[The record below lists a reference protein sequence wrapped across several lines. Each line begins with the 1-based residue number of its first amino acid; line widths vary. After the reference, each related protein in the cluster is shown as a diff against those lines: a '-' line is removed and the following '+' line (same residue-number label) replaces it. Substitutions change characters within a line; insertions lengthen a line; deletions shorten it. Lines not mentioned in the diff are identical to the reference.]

1 MRQDTQLAGKVAVVT
16 GGGSGIGEA
25 SAIRFA
31 RAGARVVVAG
41 RHRAALDAV
50 SQKIEGLAIVADVV
64 DEAQVESLFNETK
77 ERLGRVDV
85 LLNNAGISGPIAAL
99 TEMDTER
106 WDECVAI
113 NLRGAMLCMKHA
125 GRLMCEQGSG
135 SIVNV
140 SSLMG
145 LKGYPMR
152 SAYSATKFALIGMTE
167 AFAHEVGQ
175 YGVRVNALCPGAV
188 HGELMERVI
197 ARRAEAEGRAPEV
210 IIKENY
216 TDPAALRKWVS
227 PEEVAEAALYL
238 ASDASSGITG
248 DRIKVDAGR
257 L

>member
-1 MRQDTQLAGKVAVVT
+1 MTEKEELSGKVAVVT
-16 GGGSGIGEA
+16 GGGSGIGKA
-25 SAIRFA
+25 TAIRFA

-41 RHRAALDAV
+41 RNRAALDAV
-50 SQKIEGLAIVADVV
+50 ADETNGIAIVTDVA
-64 DEAQVESLFNETK
+64 DEAQVEALFSEAH
-77 ERLGRVDV
+77 ERLGRTDV
-85 LLNNAGISGPIAAL
+85 LLNNAGISGPIESL
-99 TEMDTER
+99 TEMDTAR
-106 WDECVAI
+106 WDECVSI

-145 LKGYPMR
+145 LRGYPMR
-152 SAYSATKFALIGMTE
+152 SAYCATKFALIGMTE

-197 ARRAEAEGRAPEV
+197 ARRAAAEGRTAED

-248 DRIKVDAGR
+248 ERIKVDAGR

>member
-1 MRQDTQLAGKVAVVT
+1 MTNQELSGKVAVVT
-16 GGGSGIGEA
+16 GGGSGIGKA
-25 SAIRFA
+25 TAIRFA
-31 RAGARVVVAG
+31 QAGARVVVAG
-41 RHRAALDAV
+41 RSRSALDAV
-50 SQKIEGLAIVADVV
+50 ARETNGVAIVADVAA
-64 DEAQVESLFNETK
+64 EAQVEALFAEVK
-77 ERLGRVDV
+77 ASLGRVDV
-85 LLNNAGISGPIAAL
+85 LFNNAGISGPIMAL
-99 TEMDTER
+99 TEMDTEL
-106 WDECVAI
+106 WDECIAI
-113 NLRGAMLCMKHA
+113 NLRGAMLCMKYA
-125 GRLMCEQGSG
+125 GRLMCEQKSG

-167 AFAHEVGQ
+167 AFAHEVGPS
-175 YGVRVNALCPGAV
+175 GVRVNALCPGAV
-188 HGELMERVI
+188 HGELMERVL
-197 ARRAEAEGRAPEV
+197 ARRVEAEGRPVED

-248 DRIKVDAGR
+248 ERIKVDAGR

>member
-1 MRQDTQLAGKVAVVT
+1 MTNQELSGKVAVVT
-16 GGGSGIGEA
+16 GGGSGIGKA
-25 SAIRFA
+25 TAIRFA
-31 RAGARVVVAG
+31 QAGAHVVVAG
-41 RHRAALDAV
+41 RSRAPLDAV
-50 SQKIEGLAIVADVV
+50 ARETNGVAIVADVAAE
-64 DEAQVESLFNETK
+64 DQVEGLFAEVKTS
-77 ERLGRVDV
+77 LGRVDV
-85 LLNNAGISGPIAAL
+85 LLNNAGISGPIMPL
-99 TEMDTER
+99 TEMDTKL
-106 WDECVAI
+106 WDQCIAI

-125 GRLMCEQGSG
+125 GRLMCEQKSG

-152 SAYSATKFALIGMTE
+152 TAYSATKFALIGMTE
-167 AFAHEVGQ
+167 AFAHEVGPS
-175 YGVRVNALCPGAV
+175 GVRVNALCPGAV
-188 HGELMERVI
+188 SGELMERVL
-197 ARRAEAEGRAPEV
+197 ARRAEAEGRPVED

-248 DRIKVDAGR
+248 ERIKVDAGR

>member
-1 MRQDTQLAGKVAVVT
+1 MTQQELSGKVAVVT
-16 GGGSGIGEA
+16 GGGSGIGKA
-25 SAIRFA
+25 TAIRFA

-41 RHRAALDAV
+41 RNRATLDAV
-50 SQKIEGLAIVADVV
+50 AKEADAVGIVTDVV
-64 DEAQVESLFNETK
+64 DEAQVQSLFSETRT
-77 ERLGRVDV
+77 RLGRVDV

-99 TEMDTER
+99 TEMDTAL
-106 WDECVAI
+106 WDECIAI

-125 GRLMCEQGSG
+125 GRLMREQGSG

-145 LKGYPMR
+145 LRGYPMR
-152 SAYSATKFALIGMTE
+152 SAYCATKFALIGMTE
-167 AFAHEVGQ
+167 AFAHEIGQ

-197 ARRAEAEGRAPEV
+197 ARRAEAEGRPREDV
-210 IIKENY
+210 IKENY
-216 TDPAALRKWVS
+216 TDPAALRKWVTA
-227 PEEVAEAALYL
+227 EEVAEAALYL

-248 DRIKVDAGR
+248 DRLKVDAGR

>member
-1 MRQDTQLAGKVAVVT
+1 MTKQELTGKVAVVT
-16 GGGSGIGEA
+16 GGGSGIGKA
-25 SAIRFA
+25 TAIRFA
-31 RAGARVVVAG
+31 QAGARVVVAG
-41 RHRAALDAV
+41 RHRATLDAV
-50 SQKIEGLAIVADVV
+50 AQETNGVAIVADVAEE
-64 DEAQVESLFNETK
+64 DQVESLFSETK
-77 ERLGRVDV
+77 ERLERVDV
-85 LLNNAGISGPIAAL
+85 LVNNAGISGPIVSL

-113 NLRGAMLCMKHA
+113 NLTGAMLCMKHA
-125 GRLMCEQGSG
+125 GRLMCEQRSG

-145 LKGYPMR
+145 LRGYPMR

-167 AFAHEVGQ
+167 AFAHEVGPH
-175 YGVRVNALCPGAV
+175 GVRVNALCPGAV

-197 ARRAEAEGRAPEV
+197 ARRAEAEGRPAEE
-210 IIKENY
+210 IIKESY

-248 DRIKVDAGR
+248 ERIKVDAGR

>member
-1 MRQDTQLAGKVAVVT
+1 MTKLELTGKVAVVT
-16 GGGSGIGEA
+16 GGGSGIGKA
-25 SAIRFA
+25 TAIRFA
-31 RAGARVVVAG
+31 QAGAQVVVAG
-41 RHRAALDAV
+41 RHRATLEAV
-50 SQKIEGLAIVADVV
+50 AQETNGVAIVADVAEE
-64 DEAQVESLFNETK
+64 DQVEALFSETK

-85 LLNNAGISGPIAAL
+85 LVNNAGISGPIVSL
-99 TEMDTER
+99 TEMDTAL

-113 NLRGAMLCMKHA
+113 NLRGAMLCMKYA
-125 GRLMCEQGSG
+125 GRLMCEQESG

-145 LKGYPMR
+145 LRGYPMR

-167 AFAHEVGQ
+167 AFAHEVGPH
-175 YGVRVNALCPGAV
+175 GVRVNALCPGAV

-197 ARRAEAEGRAPEV
+197 ARRAEAEGRPPEA
-210 IIKENY
+210 IIKESY

-248 DRIKVDAGR
+248 DRIRVDAGR
-257 L
+257 R

>member
-1 MRQDTQLAGKVAVVT
+1 MTNQELSGKVAVVT
-16 GGGSGIGEA
+16 GGGSGIGKA
-25 SAIRFA
+25 TAIRFA
-31 RAGARVVVAG
+31 QAGAQVVVAG
-41 RHRAALDAV
+41 RSRAPLDSVARETHGVAV
-50 SQKIEGLAIVADVV
+50 VADVAAEV
-64 DEAQVESLFNETK
+64 KVEALFAEVK
-77 ERLGRVDV
+77 ASLGRVDV
-85 LLNNAGISGPIAAL
+85 LFNNAGVSGPIMSL
-99 TEMDTER
+99 TEMDTKL

-113 NLRGAMLCMKHA
+113 NLRGAMLCMKYA
-125 GRLMCEQGSG
+125 GRLMCEQKSG

-145 LKGYPMR
+145 LKGYPLR

-167 AFAHEVGQ
+167 AFAHEVGPS
-175 YGVRVNALCPGAV
+175 GVRVNALCPGAV
-188 HGELMERVI
+188 HGELMERVL
-197 ARRAEAEGRAPEV
+197 ARRAEAEGRPVED

-248 DRIKVDAGR
+248 ERIKVDAGR